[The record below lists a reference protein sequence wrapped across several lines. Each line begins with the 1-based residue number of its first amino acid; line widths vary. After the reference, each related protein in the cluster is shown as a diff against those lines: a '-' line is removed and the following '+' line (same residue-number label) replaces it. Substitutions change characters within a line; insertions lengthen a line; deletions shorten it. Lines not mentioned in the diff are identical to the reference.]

1 MALQKSYTGQ
11 DGGSHSSAY
20 HRVISVSQLID
31 DGNISLRVAVYH
43 DKATRDA
50 MPTAPMD
57 TDVVAISA
65 LLVPEGSTFTETQLK
80 ADDTSLISQCYVYLK
95 TLSAYSGASDV

>member
-20 HRVISVSQLID
+20 HRVISASQLID
-31 DGNISLRVAVYH
+31 DATVSFRVAVYH
-43 DKATRDA
+43 NKTIRDA
-50 MPTAPMD
+50 MTGAPMD
-57 TDVVAISA
+57 NEVVKISA
-65 LLVPEGSTFTETQLK
+65 YLVPEGSTFTETQLK